1 MTDEL
6 VKRLRLW
13 GEHGLSNTL
22 SDLVEAADRIEA
34 LSAEVERLNRLI
46 NSTGDHWL
54 KLQSTHPVQWE
65 GAIDAAM
72 EAACNEIK
80 RLSTR
85 GAKP

>member
-1 MTDEL
+1 VTVTDEDKAL
-6 VKRLRLW
+6 AQRLRDFVIA
-13 GEHGLSNTL
+13 EDI
-22 SDLVEAADRIEA
+22 DLAADRIEA
-34 LSAEVERLNRLI
+34 LRAEVERLNRLI

-54 KLQSTHPVQWE
+54 ALVAVHPVQWE

-80 RLSTR
+80 RLAAL